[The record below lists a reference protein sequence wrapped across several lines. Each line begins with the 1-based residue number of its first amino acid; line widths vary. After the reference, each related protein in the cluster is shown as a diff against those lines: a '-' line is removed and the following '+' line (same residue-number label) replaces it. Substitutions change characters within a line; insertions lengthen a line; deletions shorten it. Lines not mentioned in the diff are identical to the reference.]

1 MDSVRMLK
9 ANLKVH
15 GKPCGWCQEALQ
27 LGDDAAICTACDA
40 QHHQRCWEG
49 KAGCS
54 TTGCASAPLP
64 QLDVAAVAGA
74 TGVAGAAPLP
84 PDKMRCPACR
94 SVIPAG
100 DHICLV
106 CRAITSPDGIY
117 HGPKVNAPGAV
128 SSLVFGLVGLFFC
141 GIILGP
147 VAISKSGSAKRA
159 MAEDPTL
166 GGQGLATAGQVLGI
180 LDIVFFVILFLV
192 KMAGM
197 EGRQ

>member
-9 ANLKVH
+9 ANLKIH

-40 QHHQRCWEG
+40 QHHQRCWED

-84 PDKMRCPACR
+84 AGMMRCPACR

-100 DHICLV
+100 DQLCLV

-117 HGPKVNAPGAV
+117 HGPKTNAPGAV

-141 GIILGP
+141 GVILGP
-147 VAISKSGSAKRA
+147 VAISRSGAARRA

-166 GGQGLATAGQVLGI
+166 SGHGLATAGQVLGI
-180 LDIVFFVILFLV
+180 LDIVFFVIFFV
-192 KMAGM
+192 ARMAAM
-197 EGRQ
+197 GRP